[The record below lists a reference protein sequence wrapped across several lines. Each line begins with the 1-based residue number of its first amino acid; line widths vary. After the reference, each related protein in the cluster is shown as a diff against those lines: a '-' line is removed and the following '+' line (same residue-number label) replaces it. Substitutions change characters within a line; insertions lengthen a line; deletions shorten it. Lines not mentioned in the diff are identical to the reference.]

1 MPSFTKGVRVE
12 IYDAA
17 FPELLRRTDFRDE
30 LAEIGE
36 GVASRAEPNA
46 PRRTGYGAASIHAE
60 PLLDPDG
67 WIVRVSWARDA
78 YYMGFHELGT
88 EFLRENP
95 FLRPAAEELL

>member
-1 MPSFTKGVRVE
+1 MPSFSKDVRVE
-12 IYDAA
+12 IYDHAC
-17 FPELLRRTDFRDE
+17 PELLRRPDFRDE
-30 LAEIGE
+30 LLDIAG
-36 GVASRAEPNA
+36 GVASRAEPRA
-46 PRRTGYGAASIHAE
+46 PRRTGFGAASIHGEA
-60 PLLDPDG
+60 LMDPDG